1 MIIILSGSI
10 ISMIWGLW
18 RVLRGKKSTEM
29 QQNLGLAGILIGAV
43 VAITANFTKSDAGVM
58 TLVALLAGAAMLV
71 LAILCISA
79 IRRPE
84 GGATTLD
91 LAAIMIVVFAFL
103 VGSVF
108 H

>member
-1 MIIILSGSI
+1 MIIILSGAI
-10 ISMIWGLW
+10 VTMVWGLW
-18 RVLRGKKSTEM
+18 RVMNGKKSTEM
-29 QQNLGLAGILIGAV
+29 QQNLGLAGILVGAV
-43 VAITANFTKSDAGVM
+43 VAISANFTRSDAGVM
-58 TLVALLAGAAMLV
+58 TLVALLAAAVMLV

-84 GGATTLD
+84 GGANTID
-91 LAAIMIVVFAFL
+91 LAAIMIGVFTFL